1 MKFITGLIILGGI
14 AGLVGL
20 FAPID
25 GGSFLPMVFKLG
37 DGAMKVKG
45 VVLVLAFALATVL
58 GLHAMAK
65 ERMSRLNSIC
75 TLVGFA
81 AAGFCIEIWNF
92 FKILIHGA
100 NIPVTGL
107 ILTIAIVVGL
117 IGSILAIIK
126 NDVAY

>member
-25 GGSFLPMVFKLG
+25 GGSFLPAVFKLG
-37 DGAMKVKG
+37 DGAMKVK
-45 VVLVLAFALATVL
+45 VLAFALATAL

-107 ILTIAIVVGL
+107 ILTVAIVVGL